1 MARPRKIENTFDNR
15 TTTTF
20 SNPPGQSKGILAD
33 DVTRTVVRSK
43 EGTIEHIPTLDNHIL
58 NKKYVHDGNILLDE
72 VGDPS
77 ANHTF
82 TMANKQ
88 LKFRYTAPAV
98 SDGGFE
104 IEAVGGFSGDLV
116 HIHQHT
122 GNPGTTDLLH
132 LESVDADVTPLR
144 VVGHAS
150 SQIEFE
156 TELSMNLEQIK
167 DLADPTLSQ
176 DAATMKY
183 VDDEVLPKIEWSD
196 VPIAI
201 TFIIDGGGEDITT
214 GRKGFISVPF
224 ECTINSV
231 TMLGDNA
238 GSMVCDIWID
248 SYANHPPTDADS
260 ITAAAVPELD
270 GADRST
276 DSTLTGWSKVI
287 SAGDVIAYNVDSVAD
302 LQYVTI
308 TLKATRSD

>member
-33 DVTRTVVRSK
+33 DVTRTVLRSR
-43 EGTIEHIPTLDNHIL
+43 EGTIEHTPTQDNHIV
-58 NKKYVHDGNILLDE
+58 NKKYVDDNEVASMWEVDGSE
-72 VGDPS
+72 
-77 ANHTF
+77 T
-82 TMANKQ
+82 Q
-88 LKFRYTAPAV
+88 LKVA
-98 SDGGFE
+98 DE
-104 IEAVGGFSGDLV
+104 IDMQAKRILNV
-116 HIHQHT
+116 
-122 GNPGTTDLLH
+122 TD
-132 LESVDADVTPLR
+132 P
-144 VVGHAS
+144 
-150 SQIEFE
+150 I
-156 TELSMNLEQIK
+156 
-167 DLADPTLSQ
+167 LSQ

-196 VPIAI
+196 VPVAI

-214 GRKGFISVPF
+214 GRKGFLSIPF

-238 GSMVCDIWID
+238 GSMVCDIWVD